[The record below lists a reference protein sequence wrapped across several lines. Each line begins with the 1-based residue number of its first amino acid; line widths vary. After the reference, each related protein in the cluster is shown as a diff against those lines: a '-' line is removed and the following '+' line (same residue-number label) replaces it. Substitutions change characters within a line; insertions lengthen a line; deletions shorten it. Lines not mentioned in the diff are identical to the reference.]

1 MRFLSNP
8 FRSPLL
14 CPPRPVTESRVIR
27 VLVADDEPLVRRG
40 LKTFIAADPGLTLVG
55 EARNGPEAVD
65 LIRAEQPELAF
76 LDVQMPELD
85 GFGVLDAL
93 EGEPLP
99 AVVFVTAYDEY
110 AIRAFEVHA
119 VDYLLKPFDEERFR
133 VALGRARSRLG
144 ERRQQALD
152 QRLDA
157 VLTELRAREQYADR
171 LLVKSEG
178 RVTVVQVDDV
188 DWIEAADNYVR
199 VHTSRGRYLVR
210 EPIKVLERK
219 LNPRH
224 FARVHRSAIVN
235 LTRVRELQPMFGG
248 EYVIILSTGAKL
260 TLSRGYRD
268 AFRDRLGSE
277 L

>member
-1 MRFLSNP
+1 
-8 FRSPLL
+8 
-14 CPPRPVTESRVIR
+14 
-27 VLVADDEPLVRRG
+27 
-40 LKTFIAADPGLTLVG
+40 
-55 EARNGPEAVD
+55 
-65 LIRAEQPELAF
+65 
-76 LDVQMPELD
+76 
-85 GFGVLDAL
+85 
-93 EGEPLP
+93 
-99 AVVFVTAYDEY
+99 VTAYDAY
-110 AIRAFEVHA
+110 AIRAFDVHA
-119 VDYLLKPFDEERFR
+119 VDYLLKPFDEERFK

-144 ERRQQALD
+144 ERRQQSLD
-152 QRLDA
+152 QRLEA
-157 VLTELRAREQYADR
+157 VLTELRAHEQYADR

-199 VHTSRGRYLVR
+199 VHTARGRYLVR

-235 LTRVRELQPMFGG
+235 LSRVRELQPMFGG

>member
-1 MRFLSNP
+1 MTD
-8 FRSPLL
+8 
-14 CPPRPVTESRVIR
+14 VRVI
-27 VLVADDEPLVRRG
+27 VADDEPLVRRG
-40 LKTFIAADPGLTLVG
+40 LRAFIAAEQGLSLVG

-65 LIRAEQPELAF
+65 LIRAERPDLVF

-85 GFGVLDAL
+85 GFDVLHAL
-93 EGEPLP
+93 EGEPMP

-110 AIRAFEVHA
+110 AIRAFDVHA

-133 VALGRARSRLG
+133 IALHRVRARLG
-144 ERRQQALD
+144 ERRTHYLD
-152 QRLDA
+152 QRLEA
-157 VLTELRAREQYADR
+157 VLSELRAREQYADR
-171 LLVKSEG
+171 LLVKGDG
-178 RVTVVQVDDV
+178 RVTVVQVDEV
-188 DWIEAADNYVR
+188 DWIEAADNYAR
-199 VHTSRGRYLVR
+199 VHTARGRYLLR
-210 EPIKVLERK
+210 EPIKSLEKR
-219 LNPRH
+219 LNPRN

-235 LTRVRELQPMFGG
+235 LARVRELQPMFGG

>member
-1 MRFLSNP
+1 
-8 FRSPLL
+8 
-14 CPPRPVTESRVIR
+14 VIR

-40 LKTFIAADPGLTLVG
+40 LKTFIAADPRLTLVG

-65 LIRAEQPELAF
+65 LIRAERPELAF

-133 VALGRARSRLG
+133 IALGRARSRLG

-152 QRLDA
+152 ERLEA

-178 RVTVVQVDDV
+178 RVTVVQVDEV

-210 EPIKVLERK
+210 EPIKALERK

-248 EYVIILSTGAKL
+248 EYVIMLSTGTKL

>member
-1 MRFLSNP
+1 M
-8 FRSPLL
+8 
-14 CPPRPVTESRVIR
+14 R
-27 VLVADDEPLVRRG
+27 VLIVDDEAPARAKVRRYLG
-40 LKTFIAADPGLTLVG
+40 EYDEVEIVG
-55 EARNGPEAVD
+55 EAENGTEAVERIAELHPD
-65 LIRAEQPELAF
+65 LVF

-85 GFGVLDAL
+85 GFGVLEAL

-99 AVVFVTAYDEY
+99 VVVFVTAYDEY
-110 AIRAFEVHA
+110 AIRAFDVHA
-119 VDYLLKPFDEERFR
+119 VDYLLKPFDEDRFR

-144 ERRQQALD
+144 ERRTETLD
-152 QRLDA
+152 QRLEA
-157 VLTELRAREQYADR
+157 VLAELRAREQYADR
-171 LLVKSEG
+171 LLVKSDG
-178 RVTVVQVDDV
+178 RVTVVQVEDV
-188 DWIEAADNYVR
+188 DWIEAADNYAR
-199 VHTSRGRYLVR
+199 VHTARGRYLVR
-210 EPIKVLERK
+210 EPIKTLERK

-235 LTRVRELQPMFGG
+235 LARVRELQPMFGG